1 MRDIPKE
8 MRVAVSIRYNGY
20 RHKAVALLDK
30 LGESS
35 SVRIFPGQ
43 FPRGYGAEH
52 DADEIEFIFKDFG
65 VVPDPSGEHGW
76 IATEEVDLDA
86 FADPGSKGG

>member
-1 MRDIPKE
+1 MREISKE
-8 MRVAVSIRYNGY
+8 VRVGVTICYNGY
-20 RHKAVALLDK
+20 HHKAVALLDK

-43 FPRGYGAEH
+43 LPRGYRAEH
-52 DADEIEFIFKDFG
+52 GADEIEFIFRDYR

-76 IATEEVDLDA
+76 IATEEIDLDS
-86 FADPGSKGG
+86 FANPKGEN

>member
-8 MRVAVSIRYNGY
+8 MRVGVRIRYNGY
-20 RHKAVALLDK
+20 LHTAVALLDK

-35 SVRIFPGQ
+35 SVRIFSGQ
-43 FPRGYGAEH
+43 LPKGYRAEH
-52 DADEIEFIFKDFG
+52 GTDEIEFILRDYC

-76 IATEEVDLDA
+76 IATGEIDLDA
-86 FADPGSKGG
+86 FAGPGRRTG